1 MSTIFDGEVIE
12 SPESKNAMGGTEQMR
27 KRFLENVE
35 PYLYRDMAIHLS
47 RPQKMHHKRNIFW
60 AHDLPDDAFN
70 ALSQISKFDHYV
82 FVTAWQRDM
91 FLRKHPGFFQRGSVH
106 VIENAIEKFEA
117 KSSIRRSN
125 IIKFVYHTTPHR
137 GLEEAATVFETLR
150 NRYGKYVEFHVFSSF
165 KVYGWQNADAQFQGV
180 FDKLSSIEGVTL
192 HGAKPN
198 AAIRKFLSEE
208 ATAFLYPC
216 KWQETSCIA
225 AVEAM
230 AAGIPI
236 IHPNFAALPETAAGS
251 HLSWSFDAYG
261 DMVAAATS
269 VADKFVMEYADL
281 PLERLAPDHRYAHT
295 IEHFTEKWSTLLK
308 EINFGKR

>member
-1 MSTIFDGEVIE
+1 
-12 SPESKNAMGGTEQMR
+12 MGHG
-27 KRFLENVE
+27 
-35 PYLYRDMAIHLS
+35 H
-47 RPQKMHHKRNIFW
+47 
-60 AHDLPDDAFN
+60 
-70 ALSQISKFDHYV
+70 
-82 FVTAWQRDM
+82 
-91 FLRKHPGFFQRGSVH
+91 
-106 VIENAIEKFEA
+106 
-117 KSSIRRSN
+117 
-125 IIKFVYHTTPHR
+125 
-137 GLEEAATVFETLR
+137 
-150 NRYGKYVEFHVFSSF
+150 
-165 KVYGWQNADAQFQGV
+165 YGWQNADAQFQGV